1 MQILL
6 IRLFQ
11 GEQVMDE
18 KLTNSTD
25 LNKNGIPDWY
35 ESRVDDQ
42 TTFPEGALGHAYT
55 SEEKIAAKI
64 PNYKEY
70 KWYQNPVMDGHPGT
84 EYFYTLGEKLEKK
97 IETNPKKVKQTL
109 NKIAKEDNEV
119 SKKDVQPLIKEAEQ
133 VTDGDERTSEV
144 NNEVVNEVL
153 ENPKLEGIL
162 DNVEIPDD
170 NPNNDEVNNEVVSKE
185 LPEGSD
191 IQEEAEQLYDDN
203 PNNDEVNNEVI
214 ENTDIDEIAE
224 KVIPDEVADQVI
236 PKEEYDAMP
245 IDEIEK
251 RDAES
256 ITEGKPYMAI
266 AEDMGLGEE
275 DLLYFEQPEFIEDLT
290 PEQIEEVKNEPDK
303 QKKIELLKSH
313 YEGGN
318 NDAPES
324 LGSTGVSGGGASIP
338 NVSGN
343 FQPYDEFVTKNSPTV
358 GSFLGGAG
366 NVGVGGRGGSI
377 AAGSVSGYG
386 FEDKEGNSTSS
397 EAGNGQKT
405 NVEVEDL
412 DANTASLNGAN
423 SVQHLDDSLDDLGFK
438 DTKHNKEIK
447 SNEQAELPNG
457 EFHEKNKE
465 SFELK
470 LPENPTNDDIISYLE
485 KDSVNWK
492 NGDSKSKYLPFRFF
506 IKDGELWGT
515 VIGHGRPEKIKEFMK
530 HEILAKGKIS
540 NIIKGV

>member
-1 MQILL
+1 MLTNN
-6 IRLFQ
+6 
-11 GEQVMDE
+11 
-18 KLTNSTD
+18 TNSTD

-42 TTFPEGALGHAYT
+42 TTFPEGDLGHAYT

-70 KWYQNPVMDGHPGT
+70 KWYQNPAMDGHPGT
-84 EYFYTLGEKLEKK
+84 EYFYTLGEKLENK
-97 IETNPKKVKQTL
+97 IESG
-109 NKIAKEDNEV
+109 KIT
-119 SKKDVQPLIKEAEQ
+119 PEQ
-133 VTDGDERTSEV
+133 
-144 NNEVVNEVL
+144 
-153 ENPKLEGIL
+153 
-162 DNVEIPDD
+162 
-170 NPNNDEVNNEVVSKE
+170 

-191 IQEEAEQLYDDN
+191 IQEEAEQLYDDS

-214 ENTDIDEIAE
+214 ENTDIE
-224 KVIPDEVADQVI
+224 KVADQVI

-251 RDAES
+251 RDAETL
-256 ITEGKPYMAI
+256 TEGKPYMAI
-266 AEDMGLGEE
+266 AEEMGLDEE

-290 PEQIEEVKNEPDK
+290 PEQIEEVKKEPDK

-313 YEGGN
+313 YESGN
-318 NDAPES
+318 NEAPTES

-343 FQPYDEFVTKNSPTV
+343 FQPYDEFVSDNPPMV
-358 GSFLGGAG
+358 GSFLGGTG
-366 NVGVGGRGGSI
+366 NVGVGGGGGSI
-377 AAGSVSGYG
+377 AAGSVSDYG

-423 SVQHLDDSLDDLGFK
+423 SVQHLDDSWDDLGFK

-447 SNEQAELPNG
+447 SNEQAELPSE

-470 LPENPTNDDIISYLE
+470 LPENPTNDDIISFLE
-485 KDSVNWK
+485 KDSANWE
-492 NGDSKSKYLPFRFF
+492 NGDSKAKYLPFRFF

-515 VIGHGRPEKIKEFMK
+515 VIGHGKPEKIKEFMK

-540 NIIKGV
+540 NIRKGV

>member
-1 MQILL
+1 MC
-6 IRLFQ
+6 Q

-18 KLTNSTD
+18 KLTNNNNLTNNANNID
-25 LNKNGIPDWY
+25 KNNNGVPDWY

-42 TTFPEGALGHAYT
+42 TTFPEGDLGHAYT

-70 KWYQNPVMDGHPGT
+70 KWYQNPAMDGHPGT
-84 EYFYTLGEKLEKK
+84 EYFYTLGEKLENK
-97 IETNPKKVKQTL
+97 IE
-109 NKIAKEDNEV
+109 
-119 SKKDVQPLIKEAEQ
+119 S
-133 VTDGDERTSEV
+133 G
-144 NNEVVNEVL
+144 
-153 ENPKLEGIL
+153 
-162 DNVEIPDD
+162 EITP
-170 NPNNDEVNNEVVSKE
+170 EE

-214 ENTDIDEIAE
+214 ENTDIEKVADE
-224 KVIPDEVADQVI
+224 VIPDEVI

-245 IDEIEK
+245 IDEIEQ

-275 DLLYFEQPEFIEDLT
+275 DLLYFEQPEFIENLT
-290 PEQIEEVKNEPDK
+290 PEQIEEVKAEPDK

-313 YEGGN
+313 YESGN
-318 NDAPES
+318 NEAP
-324 LGSTGVSGGGASIP
+324 LGSTGVSGGGTSIP

-343 FQPYDEFVTKNSPTV
+343 FQPYNKNVVDNPNVTSQVRKA
-358 GSFLGGAG
+358 GSFLSGTGTG
-366 NVGVGGRGGSI
+366 GGSI
-377 AAGSVSGYG
+377 SAGSVSDYG
-386 FEDKEGNSTSS
+386 FDDKEKNTSFS
-397 EAGNGQKT
+397 KTGRGQNT
-405 NVEVEDL
+405 NAEVEDL

-438 DTKHNKEIK
+438 DTKHGKEIK
-447 SNEQAELPNG
+447 PNEQAELPNG
-457 EFHEKNKE
+457 EFHEKDKE
-465 SFELK
+465 ELELK
-470 LPENPTNDDIISYLE
+470 LPEAPTNNDIILYLE
-485 KDSVNWK
+485 KDSVNWE

-515 VIGHGRPEKIKEFMK
+515 VIGHGRPEKIQDFMK

-540 NIIKGV
+540 NMIRGQ

>member
-1 MQILL
+1 
-6 IRLFQ
+6 
-11 GEQVMDE
+11 MDE
-18 KLTNSTD
+18 KLTNNTNSTD
-25 LNKNGIPDWY
+25 LNGNGIPDWY

-42 TTFPEGALGHAYT
+42 TTFPEGDLGHAYT

-70 KWYQNPVMDGHPGT
+70 KWYQNPAMDGHPGT
-84 EYFYTLGEKLEKK
+84 EYFYTLGEKLEKT

-109 NKIAKEDNEV
+109 NKIAKEDNGV

-162 DNVEIPDD
+162 DNVEIPYDS
-170 NPNNDEVNNEVVSKE
+170 PNNDEVNNEV
-185 LPEGSD
+185 
-191 IQEEAEQLYDDN
+191 
-203 PNNDEVNNEVI
+203 NNDI
-214 ENTDIDEIAE
+214 E
-224 KVIPDEVADQVI
+224 KVADEVADQVI

-251 RDAES
+251 RDAE
-256 ITEGKPYMAI
+256 TLAEGKPYMAI
-266 AEDMGLGEE
+266 AEEMGLDEE

-290 PEQIEEVKNEPDK
+290 PEQIEEVKAEPDK

-313 YEGGN
+313 YESGN

-343 FQPYDEFVTKNSPTV
+343 FQPYDEFVSDNPPMV
-358 GSFLGGAG
+358 GSFLGGTW
-366 NVGVGGRGGSI
+366 NVGVGGGGGSI
-377 AAGSVSGYG
+377 TAGSVSDYG

-397 EAGNGQKT
+397 EAGKGKDT
-405 NVEVEDL
+405 DVEVEDL

-447 SNEQAELPNG
+447 SNEQAELPSE

-470 LPENPTNDDIISYLE
+470 LPENPTNDDIISFLE
-485 KDSVNWK
+485 KDSANWE
-492 NGDSKSKYLPFRFF
+492 NGDSKAKYLPFRFF

-515 VIGHGRPEKIKEFMK
+515 VIGRGITEKIQDFMK

>member
-1 MQILL
+1 MLTNN
-6 IRLFQ
+6 
-11 GEQVMDE
+11 
-18 KLTNSTD
+18 TNSTD

-42 TTFPEGALGHAYT
+42 TTFPEGDLGHAYT

-70 KWYQNPVMDGHPGT
+70 KWYQNPAMDGHPGT
-84 EYFYTLGEKLEKK
+84 EYFYTLGEKLENK
-97 IETNPKKVKQTL
+97 IESG
-109 NKIAKEDNEV
+109 KIT
-119 SKKDVQPLIKEAEQ
+119 PEQ
-133 VTDGDERTSEV
+133 
-144 NNEVVNEVL
+144 
-153 ENPKLEGIL
+153 
-162 DNVEIPDD
+162 
-170 NPNNDEVNNEVVSKE
+170 

-191 IQEEAEQLYDDN
+191 IQKEAEQLYDDN

-214 ENTDIDEIAE
+214 ENTDIEN
-224 KVIPDEVADQVI
+224 VADQVI

-245 IDEIEK
+245 IDEIEQ

-318 NDAPES
+318 NEVPTES

-338 NVSGN
+338 DVSGN

-366 NVGVGGRGGSI
+366 NVGVGGGGGSI
-377 AAGSVSGYG
+377 AAGSVSDYG

-397 EAGNGQKT
+397 EAGNGQKA

-438 DTKHNKEIK
+438 DTKHNKEVK
-447 SNEQAELPNG
+447 PNEQAELPSE

-485 KDSVNWK
+485 KDSVNWE
-492 NGDSKSKYLPFRFF
+492 NGDSKAKYLPFRFF

-515 VIGHGRPEKIKEFMK
+515 VIGHGKPEKIKDFMK

>member
-1 MQILL
+1 M
-6 IRLFQ
+6 
-11 GEQVMDE
+11 ENED
-18 KLTNSTD
+18 K
-25 LNKNGIPDWY
+25 NKNGVSDWY

-42 TTFPEGALGHAYT
+42 TTFPEGDLGHAYT

-70 KWYQNPVMDGHPGT
+70 KWYQNPAMDGHPGT
-84 EYFYTLGEKLEKK
+84 EYFYTLGEKLE
-97 IETNPKKVKQTL
+97 NKV
-109 NKIAKEDNEV
+109 E
-119 SKKDVQPLIKEAEQ
+119 S
-133 VTDGDERTSEV
+133 G
-144 NNEVVNEVL
+144 
-153 ENPKLEGIL
+153 
-162 DNVEIPDD
+162 EITP
-170 NPNNDEVNNEVVSKE
+170 EE

-191 IQEEAEQLYDDN
+191 IQKEAEQLYDDN
-203 PNNDEVNNEVI
+203 QNNDEVNNEVI
-214 ENTDIDEIAE
+214 ENTDIQ
-224 KVIPDEVADQVI
+224 EVTDQVI

-245 IDEIEK
+245 IDEIEQ

-290 PEQIEEVKNEPDK
+290 PEQIEEVKAEPDK

-318 NDAPES
+318 NEVPLDS
-324 LGSTGVSGGGASIP
+324 DGVSGGGASIP

-358 GSFLGGAG
+358 GSFLGGTG
-366 NVGVGGRGGSI
+366 NVGVGGSGGSI
-377 AAGSVSGYG
+377 AAGSVSDYG
-386 FEDKEGNSTSS
+386 FEEKEGNSNSS
-397 EAGNGQKT
+397 EAGAGQNA

-438 DTKHNKEIK
+438 DTKHGKEIK
-447 SNEQAELPNG
+447 PNEQAELPNG

-470 LPENPTNDDIISYLE
+470 LPEAPTNDDIISYLE
-485 KDSVNWK
+485 KDSANWE

-506 IKDGELWGT
+506 IRDGELWGT
-515 VIGHGRPEKIKEFMK
+515 VIGRGITEKIQDFMK
-530 HEILAKGKIS
+530 HEILAKGKLS
-540 NIIKGV
+540 SIIKGV

>member
-1 MQILL
+1 M
-6 IRLFQ
+6 
-11 GEQVMDE
+11 ENED
-18 KLTNSTD
+18 
-25 LNKNGIPDWY
+25 KNNNNWY

-42 TTFPEGALGHAYT
+42 TTFPEGDLGHAYT

-70 KWYQNPVMDGHPGT
+70 KWYQNPAMDGHPGT
-84 EYFYTLGEKLEKK
+84 EYFYTLGEKLENK
-97 IETNPKKVKQTL
+97 IESGEITP
-109 NKIAKEDNEV
+109 
-119 SKKDVQPLIKEAEQ
+119 EQ
-133 VTDGDERTSEV
+133 
-144 NNEVVNEVL
+144 
-153 ENPKLEGIL
+153 
-162 DNVEIPDD
+162 
-170 NPNNDEVNNEVVSKE
+170 

-191 IQEEAEQLYDDN
+191 IQKEAEQLYDDN
-203 PNNDEVNNEVI
+203 QNNDEVNNEVI
-214 ENTDIDEIAE
+214 ENTDIE
-224 KVIPDEVADQVI
+224 KVADQVI
-236 PKEEYDAMP
+236 PKEKYDAMP
-245 IDEIEK
+245 IDEIEQ

-290 PEQIEEVKNEPDK
+290 SEQIEEVKKEPDK
-303 QKKIELLKSH
+303 QKKIELLK
-313 YEGGN
+313 GFGN
-318 NDAPES
+318 NNVSDTSDTPES
-324 LGSTGVSGGGASIP
+324 LGVSGGGASIP

-343 FQPYDEFVTKNSPTV
+343 FQPYNNFVSDNPPMI

-366 NVGVGGRGGSI
+366 NVGVGGVGGSI
-377 AAGSVSGYG
+377 AAGSVSDYG

-412 DANTASLNGAN
+412 DANTASLNSAN
-423 SVQHLDDSLDDLGFK
+423 SVEHLDDSLDDLGFK

-457 EFHEKNKE
+457 EFHEKDKE
-465 SFELK
+465 ELELK
-470 LPENPTNDDIISYLE
+470 LPENPTNDDIISFLE
-485 KDSVNWK
+485 KDSANWE

-506 IKDGELWGT
+506 IRDGELWGT
-515 VIGHGRPEKIKEFMK
+515 VIGRGITEKIQDFMK

-540 NIIKGV
+540 NMIRGQ

>member
-1 MQILL
+1 
-6 IRLFQ
+6 
-11 GEQVMDE
+11 MDE
-18 KLTNSTD
+18 KLTNGQNNNVD
-25 LNKNGIPDWY
+25 LNNNGVPDWY
-35 ESRVDDQ
+35 ESRIDDQ
-42 TTFPEGALGHAYT
+42 TTFPEGDLGHAYT

-70 KWYQNPVMDGHPGT
+70 KWYQNPAMDGHPGT
-84 EYFYTLGEKLEKK
+84 EYFYTLGEKLENK
-97 IETNPKKVKQTL
+97 IE
-109 NKIAKEDNEV
+109 
-119 SKKDVQPLIKEAEQ
+119 S
-133 VTDGDERTSEV
+133 G
-144 NNEVVNEVL
+144 
-153 ENPKLEGIL
+153 
-162 DNVEIPDD
+162 EITP
-170 NPNNDEVNNEVVSKE
+170 EM

-191 IQEEAEQLYDDN
+191 IQKEAEQLYDDN

-214 ENTDIDEIAE
+214 ENTDIEKLTDE
-224 KVIPDEVADQVI
+224 VI

-245 IDEIEK
+245 IDEIEQ

-290 PEQIEEVKNEPDK
+290 PEQIEEVKAEPDK

-313 YEGGN
+313 YVDGN
-318 NDAPES
+318 NDAQES
-324 LGSTGVSGGGASIP
+324 LGVSGGGNVSGD
-338 NVSGN
+338 VSGN
-343 FQPYDEFVTKNSPTV
+343 FQPYDEFVSDNPPMV
-358 GSFLGGAG
+358 GSFLGGTG

-377 AAGSVSGYG
+377 AAGSVSDYG
-386 FEDKEGNSTSS
+386 FDDTNSNSTSS
-397 EAGNGQKT
+397 EAGKGQT
-405 NVEVEDL
+405 TDVEVEDL

-423 SVQHLDDSLDDLGFK
+423 SVQHLDDSLDELGFK

-447 SNEQAELPNG
+447 PNEQADLPDG

-485 KDSVNWK
+485 KDSANWE
-492 NGDSKSKYLPFRFF
+492 NGDSKAKYLPFRFF
-506 IKDGELWGT
+506 IRDGELFGT
-515 VIGHGRPEKIKEFMK
+515 VIGRGITEKIQDFMK

-540 NIIKGV
+540 NIVKGE

>member
-1 MQILL
+1 
-6 IRLFQ
+6 
-11 GEQVMDE
+11 MDE

-42 TTFPEGALGHAYT
+42 TTFPEGDLGHAYT

-70 KWYQNPVMDGHPGT
+70 KWYQNPAMDGHPGT
-84 EYFYTLGEKLEKK
+84 EYFYTLGEKLENK
-97 IETNPKKVKQTL
+97 IE
-109 NKIAKEDNEV
+109 
-119 SKKDVQPLIKEAEQ
+119 S
-133 VTDGDERTSEV
+133 G
-144 NNEVVNEVL
+144 
-153 ENPKLEGIL
+153 
-162 DNVEIPDD
+162 EITP
-170 NPNNDEVNNEVVSKE
+170 EE

-191 IQEEAEQLYDDN
+191 IQKEAEHLYDDN

-214 ENTDIDEIAE
+214 ENTDIE
-224 KVIPDEVADQVI
+224 KVADEVI

-251 RDAES
+251 RDAETL
-256 ITEGKPYMAI
+256 TEDKPYMAI
-266 AEDMGLGEE
+266 AEDMGLNEE

-290 PEQIEEVKNEPDK
+290 PEQVEEVKAEPDK

-313 YEGGN
+313 YESGN
-318 NDAPES
+318 NEAP

-338 NVSGN
+338 NVSAGN
-343 FQPYDEFVTKNSPTV
+343 FQPYDDFVSNNSPTI
-358 GSFLGGAG
+358 GSFLGGTG
-366 NVGVGGRGGSI
+366 NVGVGGSGGSI
-377 AAGSVSGYG
+377 AAGSVSDYG
-386 FEDKEGNSTSS
+386 FDEKENNTSFS
-397 EAGNGQKT
+397 KAGGGQDT
-405 NVEVEDL
+405 NAEVEDL

-447 SNEQAELPNG
+447 SDEQAELPNG
-457 EFHEKNKE
+457 EFHEKDKE
-465 SFELK
+465 ELELK
-470 LPENPTNDDIISYLE
+470 LPEAPTNDDIISYLE
-485 KDSVNWK
+485 KDSANWE

-506 IKDGELWGT
+506 IRDGELWGT
-515 VIGHGRPEKIKEFMK
+515 VIGRGITEKIQDFMK

-540 NIIKGV
+540 NIIKGQ

>member
-1 MQILL
+1 MLTNN
-6 IRLFQ
+6 
-11 GEQVMDE
+11 
-18 KLTNSTD
+18 TNSTD

-42 TTFPEGALGHAYT
+42 TTFPEGDLGHAYT

-70 KWYQNPVMDGHPGT
+70 KWYQNPAMDGHPGT
-84 EYFYTLGEKLEKK
+84 EYFYTLGEKLENK
-97 IETNPKKVKQTL
+97 IESGEFTP
-109 NKIAKEDNEV
+109 E
-119 SKKDVQPLIKEAEQ
+119 
-133 VTDGDERTSEV
+133 
-144 NNEVVNEVL
+144 
-153 ENPKLEGIL
+153 
-162 DNVEIPDD
+162 
-170 NPNNDEVNNEVVSKE
+170 E

-214 ENTDIDEIAE
+214 ENTDIE
-224 KVIPDEVADQVI
+224 KVADQVI

-266 AEDMGLGEE
+266 AEEMGLDEE

-290 PEQIEEVKNEPDK
+290 PEQIEEVKAEPDK

-313 YEGGN
+313 YESGN
-318 NDAPES
+318 NEAPTES

-343 FQPYDEFVTKNSPTV
+343 FQPYDEFVSDNPPMV
-358 GSFLGGAG
+358 GSFLGGTG
-366 NVGVGGRGGSI
+366 NVGVGGGGGSI
-377 AAGSVSGYG
+377 AAGSVSDYG

-397 EAGNGQKT
+397 EAGKGKDT
-405 NVEVEDL
+405 DVEVEDL
-412 DANTASLNGAN
+412 DANTASLNGAS

-447 SNEQAELPNG
+447 SNEQAELPSE

-470 LPENPTNDDIISYLE
+470 LPENPTNDDIISFLE
-485 KDSVNWK
+485 KDSANWE
-492 NGDSKSKYLPFRFF
+492 NGDSKAKYLPFRFF

-515 VIGHGRPEKIKEFMK
+515 VIGHGKPEKIKEFMK

>member
-1 MQILL
+1 
-6 IRLFQ
+6 
-11 GEQVMDE
+11 MDNNNN
-18 KLTNSTD
+18 LDNNNSTD

-42 TTFPEGALGHAYT
+42 TSFPEGDLGHAYT

-70 KWYQNPVMDGHPGT
+70 KWYQNPAMDGHPGT
-84 EYFYTLGEKLEKK
+84 EYFYTLGEKLENK
-97 IETNPKKVKQTL
+97 IE
-109 NKIAKEDNEV
+109 
-119 SKKDVQPLIKEAEQ
+119 S
-133 VTDGDERTSEV
+133 G
-144 NNEVVNEVL
+144 
-153 ENPKLEGIL
+153 
-162 DNVEIPDD
+162 EITP
-170 NPNNDEVNNEVVSKE
+170 EE
-185 LPEGSD
+185 LPEGSE
-191 IQEEAEQLYDDN
+191 IQKEAEHLYDDN
-203 PNNDEVNNEVI
+203 PKNDEVNNEVI
-214 ENTDIDEIAE
+214 ENTDIE
-224 KVIPDEVADQVI
+224 EVADEVI

-290 PEQIEEVKNEPDK
+290 PEQIEEVKAEPDK

-318 NDAPES
+318 NDVPES
-324 LGSTGVSGGGASIP
+324 LGASGGGMSTP
-338 NVSGN
+338 DVSTN
-343 FQPYDEFVTKNSPTV
+343 FQPYDEFVSDNPPMV
-358 GSFLGGAG
+358 GSFLGGTG

-377 AAGSVSGYG
+377 AAGSVSDYG
-386 FEDKEGNSTSS
+386 FEDKEGNNSSS
-397 EAGNGQKT
+397 EAGKGQSNT
-405 NVEVEDL
+405 NVDVEGF

-423 SVQHLDDSLDDLGFK
+423 SVEHLDDSLDDLGFK

-447 SNEQAELPNG
+447 PNEQAELPNG
-457 EFHEKNKE
+457 EFHEKDRE
-465 SFELK
+465 ELELK
-470 LPENPTNDDIISYLE
+470 LPEAPTNDDIISYLE
-485 KDSVNWK
+485 KDSANWE
-492 NGDSKSKYLPFRFF
+492 NGDSKAKYLPFRFF

-515 VIGHGRPEKIKEFMK
+515 VIGHGRPEKIQDFMK

-540 NIIKGV
+540 NIVRGQ

>member
-1 MQILL
+1 
-6 IRLFQ
+6 
-11 GEQVMDE
+11 MDE
-18 KLTNSTD
+18 KLTNNTNSTD

-84 EYFYTLGEKLEKK
+84 EYFYTLGEKLEKT
-97 IETNPKKVKQTL
+97 IETNPKKAKQTL
-109 NKIAKEDNEV
+109 NKIAKENNKV

-133 VTDGDERTSEV
+133 VTDGDKRTSEV

-162 DNVEIPDD
+162 DNVEIPND
-170 NPNNDEVNNEVVSKE
+170 NNDEVNNEVVSKG

-191 IQEEAEQLYDDN
+191 IQKESEQLYDDN

-214 ENTDIDEIAE
+214 ENTDIEKVADE
-224 KVIPDEVADQVI
+224 VIPDEVI

-245 IDEIEK
+245 IDEIEQ

-275 DLLYFEQPEFIEDLT
+275 DVFYFEQPEFIEDLT
-290 PEQIEEVKNEPDK
+290 PEQVEEVKAEPDK
-303 QKKIELLKSH
+303 QKKIELLK
-313 YEGGN
+313 GFGN
-318 NDAPES
+318 IIVSDTSDTPES
-324 LGSTGVSGGGASIP
+324 LGVSGGGASIP

-343 FQPYDEFVTKNSPTV
+343 FQSYDEFVTKNSPTV

-366 NVGVGGRGGSI
+366 NVGVGGGGGSI
-377 AAGSVSGYG
+377 SAGSVSDYG

-447 SNEQAELPNG
+447 SNEQAELPSE

-470 LPENPTNDDIISYLE
+470 LPEEPTNDDIISYLK
-485 KDSVNWK
+485 KDSVNWE

-506 IKDGELWGT
+506 IRDGELWGT

>member
-1 MQILL
+1 
-6 IRLFQ
+6 
-11 GEQVMDE
+11 MDE
-18 KLTNSTD
+18 KLTNNTNSTD
-25 LNKNGIPDWY
+25 LNGNGIPDWY

-42 TTFPEGALGHAYT
+42 TTFPEGDLGRAYT

-70 KWYQNPVMDGHPGT
+70 KWYQNPAMDGHPGT
-84 EYFYTLGEKLEKK
+84 KYFYTLGEKLEKA

-109 NKIAKEDNEV
+109 NKIAKEDNGV

-162 DNVEIPDD
+162 DNVEIPYD
-170 NPNNDEVNNEVVSKE
+170 NPNNDEVNNEV
-185 LPEGSD
+185 
-191 IQEEAEQLYDDN
+191 
-203 PNNDEVNNEVI
+203 NNDI
-214 ENTDIDEIAE
+214 EKVADE
-224 KVIPDEVADQVI
+224 VIPDEVI

-245 IDEIEK
+245 IDEIEQ

-290 PEQIEEVKNEPDK
+290 PEQIEEVKAEPDK

-343 FQPYDEFVTKNSPTV
+343 FQPYDEFVSDNPPMI
-358 GSFLGGAG
+358 GSFLGGTG
-366 NVGVGGRGGSI
+366 NIGVGGRGGSI
-377 AAGSVSGYG
+377 AAGSVSDYG

-397 EAGNGQKT
+397 EAGKGKDT
-405 NVEVEDL
+405 DVEVEDL

-447 SNEQAELPNG
+447 SNEQAELPSE

-470 LPENPTNDDIISYLE
+470 LPEEPTNDDIISYLE
-485 KDSVNWK
+485 KDSVNWE

-506 IKDGELWGT
+506 IRDDELWGT
-515 VIGHGRPEKIKEFMK
+515 VIGRGITEKIQDFMK